1 MKSNINSVI
10 LRILNNEMEIKE
22 NEKNYILD
30 ALNLE
35 YEHSDKTKP
44 RLDKEYLKF
53 VEEYSD

>member
-10 LRILNNEMEIKE
+10 LGILEEMDIKDNERK
-22 NEKNYILD
+22 YILD

-35 YEHSDKTKP
+35 YKNSDKSKP
-44 RLDKEYLKF
+44 RLDDKYAKF

>member
-10 LRILNNEMEIKE
+10 LRILDEMEIKE

-35 YEHSDKTKP
+35 YENSDKTKP
-44 RLDKEYLKF
+44 QLDKEYLKY
-53 VEEYSD
+53 VEEYCD

>member
-10 LRILNNEMEIKE
+10 LGILEEMEIKD

-35 YEHSDKTKP
+35 YEYSDKSKP
-44 RLDKEYLKF
+44 RLDKHYAKF